1 MSMIY
6 TEDWAR
12 ENTFSQAECTHEY
25 AKHGLSADDLITDLG
40 DHTEYAGAD
49 VLDALGY

>member
-12 ENTFSQAECTHEY
+12 ENTFSKPECITEY
-25 AKHGLSADDLITDLG
+25 AKHGLSADDLTADLG
-40 DHTEYAGAD
+40 DHPEYPGAD